1 MLDGGLPSMEG
12 RTIARPNRGHEGHRF
27 AWNVRQRPFNGGP
40 DNCPAEPR
48 RVRLRS
54 PVALDHGPSMEGR
67 TIARPNRSLDL
78 GLLTCPFAGTCE
90 RSRKLELRRC
100 PNSVVKLRFALWHKA
115 SSGPWD
121 LRAHH
126 SARIR

>member
-1 MLDGGLPSMEG
+1 MEG
-12 RTIARPNRGHEGHRF
+12 RTIARPNMSGDTAR
-27 AWNVRQRPFNGGP
+27 AA
-40 DNCPAEPR
+40 AEFLQWRAGQLPGQT
-48 RVRLRS
+48 S
-54 PVALDHGPSMEGR
+54 YGCAKAGMGDKPSMEGR

-78 GLLTCPFAGTCE
+78 GSLTCPFAGACE

-100 PNSVVKLRFALWHKA
+100 SDSVVKLRFALRYKA

-121 LRAHH
+121 LRAHR

>member
-1 MLDGGLPSMEG
+1 MTRAL
-12 RTIARPNRGHEGHRF
+12 A
-27 AWNVRQRPFNGGP
+27 FNGGP
-40 DNCPAEPR
+40 DNCPAEPDSPSTGCTSR
-48 RVRLRS
+48 RIRL
-54 PVALDHGPSMEGR
+54 PSMEGR

-90 RSRKLELRRC
+90 RSRKLELQRC
-100 PNSVVKLRFALWHKA
+100 SNSVVKLRFALWHKA